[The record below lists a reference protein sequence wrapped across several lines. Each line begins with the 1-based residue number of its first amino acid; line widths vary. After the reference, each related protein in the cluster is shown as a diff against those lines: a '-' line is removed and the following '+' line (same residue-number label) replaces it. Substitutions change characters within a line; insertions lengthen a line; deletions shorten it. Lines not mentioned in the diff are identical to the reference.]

1 MNAAVPPELPGAR
14 RRRWLL
20 WGLGFCLVLFA
31 GLLGRGCAVDNRRFE
46 ARLQLQHAKNIAEIE
61 QVLGP
66 PLEEWARSDHI
77 YQEAA
82 QLGIYTQADEQA
94 GYVLKRYLL
103 WSEVLTFHPGF
114 LDLFVKVRP
123 SDGAVLAAKVHH
135 E

>member
-1 MNAAVPPELPGAR
+1 MPAVPPELPRAR
-14 RRRWLL
+14 LLRWLP
-20 WGLGFCLVLFA
+20 WALGFCIILFA
-31 GLLGRGCAVDNRRFE
+31 VLLGRGCAVDNRRYE

-66 PLEEWARSDHI
+66 PWEEWARLDNVH
-77 YQEAA
+77 YEFA
-82 QLGIYTQADEQA
+82 QLGIYTQADEHA

-114 LDLFVKVRP
+114 LDLLVKVRP

-135 E
+135 Q

>member
-1 MNAAVPPELPGAR
+1 MNTAVPPELPGAR
-14 RRRWLL
+14 RRRWVLR
-20 WGLGFCLVLFA
+20 GLGLCLVLFA
-31 GLLGRGCAVDNRRFE
+31 VLLGRGCAVDNRRYE
-46 ARLQLQHAKNIAEIE
+46 ARLQLQHAKTIAEIE

-66 PLEEWARSDHI
+66 PWEEWARLDNVH
-77 YQEAA
+77 YEFA

-114 LDLFVKVRP
+114 LDLLVKVRP

-135 E
+135 Q